1 MTEKLADGPHSLG
14 DCDQLKERERETLG
28 DREKERVREKSSET
42 RSRNKNTGIPS
53 GNAGNDIVTV
63 FITTLRRMTS
73 V

>member
-1 MTEKLADGPHSLG
+1 MPHSLD
-14 DCDQLKERERETLG
+14 DCDQLKERERETQG